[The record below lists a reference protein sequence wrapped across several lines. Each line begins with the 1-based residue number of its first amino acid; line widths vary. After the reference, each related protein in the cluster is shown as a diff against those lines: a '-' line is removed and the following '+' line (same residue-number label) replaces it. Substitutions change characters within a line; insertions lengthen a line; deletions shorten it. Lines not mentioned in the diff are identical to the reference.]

1 MVVKDIIDALEE
13 FAPLGIQE
21 KWDNSGLII
30 GSPSAQVHKVL
41 IWWMKPWR
49 TALT

>member
-1 MVVKDIIDALEE
+1 MIVKDIIDALEE

-30 GSPSAQVHKVL
+30 GFCSGAQGSHRL
-41 IWWMKPWR
+41 R
-49 TALT
+49 LHAGTGG